1 MKDDSLFFE
10 KGLNRAKHVN
20 SHLLL
25 GVKTPISLGKCDP
38 ESSPDGHPHQV
49 VSLDLHI
56 VDDLTSILPSNSN
69 SSTFILY

>member
-10 KGLNRAKHVN
+10 KGLDRAKQVN

-25 GVKTPISLGKCDP
+25 GVKNPLSLGKCDP

-49 VSLDLHI
+49 VSLDLRI
-56 VDDLTSILPSNSN
+56 VDDLTSFIEPSP
-69 SSTFILY
+69 